1 MEERPKDPARIEP
14 KPTWFG
20 NVRTIDQKSLEKL
33 RVEYKQKV
41 NDPYT
46 ILLKDKKMP
55 MSLIQESDAK
65 PVVNLLECEKFEV
78 ICGNCRTL
86 LDLRREGLD
95 QR

>member
-1 MEERPKDPARIEP
+1 MEERPTHASRIEP

-33 RVEYKQKV
+33 RVEFKQKV

-55 MSLIQESDAK
+55 MSLIEESTLK
-65 PVVNLLECEKFEV
+65 PVVNLLQCEKYEV
-78 ICGNCRTL
+78 
-86 LDLRREGLD
+86 DPF
-95 QR
+95 

>member
-1 MEERPKDPARIEP
+1 MALLSKKMEERPKENAKIEP

-41 NDPYT
+41 SDPYT

-55 MSLIQESDAK
+55 MSLIQENDAK
-65 PVVNLLECEKFEV
+65 PVVNLLDCEKFAV
-78 ICGNCRTL
+78 C
-86 LDLRREGLD
+86 
-95 QR
+95 